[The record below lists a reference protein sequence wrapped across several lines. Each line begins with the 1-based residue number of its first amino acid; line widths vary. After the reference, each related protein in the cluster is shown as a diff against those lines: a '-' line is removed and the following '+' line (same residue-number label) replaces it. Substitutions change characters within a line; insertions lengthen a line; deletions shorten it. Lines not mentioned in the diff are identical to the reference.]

1 MKIANIATITLTL
14 FAIIDIIGSIPVI
27 IALRERVGD
36 IHPLRATL
44 YSGVLMVAF
53 LFLGKSIL
61 DIVGLDV
68 ASFALAGAFVI
79 FVMALEMVL
88 GVEIF
93 RHEDSSSR
101 SSSVFPIAFPLVAG
115 AGTLTT
121 LISLRATYSYEEI
134 LIGIALNMVP
144 VFLVLRLTNSIEHFL
159 GRDGIN
165 VLRRVFGVV
174 LLAIAIKLVKANLF

>member
-1 MKIANIATITLTL
+1 MNPARIATISLTL

-27 IALRERVGD
+27 VALRERVGN
-36 IHPLRATL
+36 IHPGRATL
-44 YSGVLMVAF
+44 YSGGLMIAF

-61 DIVGLDV
+61 DMVGIDV
-68 ASFALAGAFVI
+68 SSFALAGAFVI

-121 LISLRATYSYEEI
+121 LVSLRAVYRDEEI
-134 LIGIALNMVP
+134 IIGILLNLIP
-144 VFLVLRLTNSIEHFL
+144 VFAVLRLTNTIERLL

-165 VLRRVFGVV
+165 VLRRVFGVI
-174 LLAIAIKLVKANLF
+174 LLAIAIKLVKANL